1 MSQEIYTFIIVLAGW
16 IFSVCLHEWA
26 HAFVAYQGGDTTV
39 KDKGYLSF
47 NPLKY
52 TDPFLSIVL
61 PIVFLLMGGLG
72 LPGGAVYIE
81 SHLLKSKW
89 WDTMV
94 SLAGPA
100 ANVILALVLVLI
112 LRFIPPAE
120 GAQPALAFLA
130 LLQVTAVLFNM
141 IPFPGF
147 DGFGAL
153 RPHLDA
159 ETQHAAASFG
169 MFGFIGVILLMQI
182 PAVFNSFWG
191 VVQLICLTLGLDPH
205 LINAGIDQFTFW
217 R

>member
-26 HAFVAYQGGDTTV
+26 HAFVAYQGGDTSV
-39 KDKGYLSF
+39 REKGYLSF

-52 TDPFLSIVL
+52 ADPLTSILIPV
-61 PIVFLLMGGLG
+61 VFLLMGGLG

-81 SHLLKSKW
+81 TNRLKGKW

-100 ANVILALVLVLI
+100 ANVVLALVLVLI
-112 LRFIPPAE
+112 LRFFPPAE
-120 GAQPALAFLA
+120 GARPALAFLA
-130 LLQVTAVLFNM
+130 LLQVTAVLFNL

-159 ETQHAAASFG
+159 ETQRAAMGFG
-169 MFGFIGVILLMQI
+169 MFGFLGVFLLLQI
-182 PAVFNSFWG
+182 PAVNNSFWG
-191 VVQLICLTLGLDPH
+191 IIYLICFYLGLD
-205 LINAGIDQFTFW
+205 LSLVSTGYDQFTFW

>member
-1 MSQEIYTFIIVLAGW
+1 MSQEIYTFVIVLTGW
-16 IFSVCLHEWA
+16 IFSVCFHEWA
-26 HAFVAYQGGDTTV
+26 HAFVAYQGGDTSV

-52 TDPFLSIVL
+52 TDPLFSIVV
-61 PIVFLLMGGLG
+61 PIAFLLLGGLG

-81 SHLLKSKW
+81 THRLKSKW

-100 ANVILALVLVLI
+100 SNVVLAIVLALI
-112 LRFIPPAE
+112 LQYVPPAE
-120 GAQPALAFLA
+120 AARPALAFLA
-130 LLQVTAVLFNM
+130 LLQISAVLFNL

-159 ETQHAAASFG
+159 ETQRAAATFG
-169 MFGFIGVILLMQI
+169 MFGFFAAFLLLRI
-182 PAVFNSFWG
+182 PAINDSFWG
-191 VVQLICLTLGLDPH
+191 LIRVIGVTLGLDFN
-205 LINAGIDQFTFW
+205 LVYTGYEQFTFW
-217 R
+217 D